1 MLRRSFHTL
10 GCLLF
15 SVFWG
20 LSAHAQ
26 DWPAKP
32 IRMIVPFPP
41 GGGTDLVG
49 RAASNALSGAVG
61 QPVVVDNRGG
71 AGGIIGTD
79 LVAKANADGYTLGI
93 ATSST
98 HPVAGLTQKIPYDAL
113 KSFAPVTQIGVTPY
127 IIVAAPALP
136 ANTLAEFVAYMKAN
150 PGKVNVAHVGT
161 GTLGYLLTEAF
172 KSATG
177 TDMVPVPFKGS
188 ALIYPDLSSN
198 RVQAFFDNPVASVP
212 LVKAGRLK
220 AIAVTQRTPLLP
232 SAPTLEEAGLK
243 GFTHGF
249 WYGIAAPAG
258 TPRVAVERVGHQ
270 RDRAAADAGGG
281 AEDVRAGQVL
291 AEIDTPDLD
300 QQILQAKAELATT
313 QANAALSENTA
324 KRWKS
329 LEAAN
334 FVSSQAVEE
343 KVGDYNAKLAA
354 VNADLTTST

>member
-1 MLRRSFHTL
+1 MNIPAGRWRGLSPVDAPVTGVSMLPRL
-10 GCLLF
+10 VCLLGF
-15 SVFWG
+15 CFACGAAAVVT
-20 LSAHAQ
+20 AAE
-26 DWPAKP
+26 WPAKP

-177 TDMVPVPFKGS
+177 TDMVAVPFKGS

-198 RVQAFFDNPVASVP
+198 RVQVFFDNPVASVP

-232 SAPTLEEAGLK
+232 STPTLEEAGLA
-243 GFTHGF
+243 GFAHGF

-258 TPRVAVERVGHQ
+258 TPRAVVERIARAISAYAKSSAGKNELAALAVEPIGSSPTEFTATI
-270 RDRAAADAGGG
+270 RDDIECWG
-281 AEDVRAGQVL
+281 
-291 AEIDTPDLD
+291 
-300 QQILQAKAELATT
+300 
-313 QANAALSENTA
+313 
-324 KRWKS
+324 
-329 LEAAN
+329 
-334 FVSSQAVEE
+334 
-343 KVGDYNAKLAA
+343 KVARTIGLKPQ
-354 VNADLTTST
+354 

>member
-1 MLRRSFHTL
+1 MLFRSSKLFAGAL
-10 GCLLF
+10 VALLACNT
-15 SVFWG
+15 VVTATAA
-20 LSAHAQ
+20 LAA

-258 TPRVAVERVGHQ
+258 TPRVAVERVSQAINAYVKSG
-270 RDRAAADAGGG
+270 AG
-281 AEDVRAGQVL
+281 
-291 AEIDTPDLD
+291 
-300 QQILQAKAELATT
+300 KNELA
-313 QANAALSENTA
+313 AL
-324 KRWKS
+324 
-329 LEAAN
+329 
-334 FVSSQAVEE
+334 AVEPVGSSPAE
-343 KVGDYNAKLAA
+343 FTAIIRDDIERWGKVARAIGLKPQ
-354 VNADLTTST
+354 